1 MPWEEIMNQIRLFY
15 ADMLD
20 IVNAC
25 IFVLAQWSCLMKRCR
40 RGGSKSR
47 RIRCL
52 TPQWSFHSN
61 KKNVFRNCSLV
72 TAAHSTQH
80 FPASAASG
88 CVSECMQFQLFII
101 IFVLTCVIDLWFF
114 FFSLWTETS
123 FLWIR
128 TSRRQASSLTL
139 WPSALETAAA
149 LRVNLPPSPHHRHLP
164 PHALHPP
171 PVSTVPL
178 KNKNTTY
185 GMTLKTDV
193 FSLLFRMW
201 PTSRLTW
208 SRTSLAFPKVSKTS
222 GKCVHQRIF
231 IFSRHVFDTWCQNG
245 VLQVSY
251 NGRPNISAEGSH
263 VWNNADPLQHGVQ
276 LKNEHMGMWPY
287 YILHRWR
294 CTR

>member
-1 MPWEEIMNQIRLFY
+1 MSDEKVQERRVQI
-15 ADMLD
+15 
-20 IVNAC
+20 
-25 IFVLAQWSCLMKRCR
+25 
-40 RGGSKSR
+40 
-47 RIRCL
+47 
-52 TPQWSFHSN
+52 
-61 KKNVFRNCSLV
+61 KKNKMLNSPVELSFQQEKRIQELLFGHRSTFDSAFSRFSSFRVCEWMHAVSALHHHLCFNLCNWSL
-72 TAAHSTQH
+72 
-80 FPASAASG
+80 
-88 CVSECMQFQLFII
+88 I
-101 IFVLTCVIDLWFF
+101 

-139 WPSALETAAA
+139 WPSALETTAA

-222 GKCVHQRIF
+222 SKCVHQRIF

-251 NGRPNISAEGSH
+251 HGRPNISAEGSH